1 MRLQPLSVLALGV
14 VILVGGLL
22 AVGEANQRQ
31 DRPDFTGVWL
41 LNWELSDSPRGHVPA
56 AAGEGTRRRAPAWPG
71 GRGGFGGPGRDGSGR
86 PSRGDREDVEARA
99 REDLGTREAV
109 ADLLTAPR
117 RMTITQDARER
128 SCFRTTM
135 GGTCG
140 SCRTVGSTPGS
151 PAGPGSCGR
160 CAGRTGPW
168 SQRSSSNPIRKWW
181 HEFALRLGGEQL
193 ELTTTLEPRGSQD
206 ELQLRRVYDAAGE

>member
-1 MRLQPLSVLALGV
+1 MRPQPLSVLALGV

-22 AVGEANQRQ
+22 AVGEANERQ

-41 LNWELSDSPRGHVPA
+41 LNWELSDSPRGHVLA

-99 REDLGTREAV
+99 REDARTREAV

-117 RMTITQDARER
+117 RMTITQDAREILLSYDDGR
-128 SCFRTTM
+128 YVRLLPDGREHAGIASGARVLRKVRWKDRTLVAEVQLE
-135 GGTCG
+135 
-140 SCRTVGSTPGS
+140 SDQKVV
-151 PAGPGSCGR
+151 
-160 CAGRTGPW
+160 
-168 SQRSSSNPIRKWW
+168 